1 MNKEQWLTFIENFSN
16 DGGRVDPLS
25 FKVKP
30 DGSIVYC
37 VRLIFADGDVVEAES
52 KATFREG
59 RLYHVEPSDPVQYNK
74 FYTDHVEAADASP
87 IATGQ

>member
-1 MNKEQWLTFIENFSN
+1 MAAASTHSASKLSLTA
-16 DGGRVDPLS
+16 PLC
-25 FKVKP
+25 
-30 DGSIVYC
+30 IVYA
-37 VRLIFADGDVVEAES
+37 LTFADGDVVEAES